1 MFLGELAALAAA
13 ATWAVGS
20 YLFGRIGKGGM
31 PAGAMNLGKLLSAT
45 AVFALTVLLATGR
58 LLPAASSPMLAVL
71 AVSGVIGLSLGDTA
85 YFTAIATIGVRR
97 ALLLLSTAPVFAAVG
112 GAVLLGERLDLLDVV
127 SIAAVLAGVMLVVG
141 ERAPAA
147 SAEGSAEA
155 AAGRSATAARARRP
169 SREAM
174 GVLFGVA
181 AGVCQAA
188 GSVMSRHAMA
198 SGIDALDTA
207 FVRIASGLAGL
218 VAIAAVTGTLAA
230 WVAPLRAPRRFAAV
244 AGASMVGTFCGIFLA
259 QYGLGHASST
269 AVASTLL
276 ATSPIFAL
284 VLGRWLGA
292 DPVGRRAI
300 AGTLLAV
307 AGLAGL
313 TLAHAASESLGG

>member
-1 MFLGELAALAAA
+1 MLLGEAAALGAA

-31 PAGAMNLGKLLSAT
+31 PAGAMNLGKLSSAT
-45 AVFALTVLLATGR
+45 VLFAATLLVAKGR
-58 LLPAASSPMLAVL
+58 LLPTAAPDMLAL
-71 AVSGVIGLSLGDTA
+71 LGVSGVIGLSLGDTA
-85 YFTAIATIGVRR
+85 YFTAITTLGVRR
-97 ALLLLSTAPVFAAVG
+97 ALLLLSTAPVFAALG
-112 GAVLLGERLDLLDVV
+112 GAALLGERLGLREAL

-147 SAEGSAEA
+147 TAEGSAEA
-155 AAGRSATAARARRP
+155 AAGRSPDAARSRRP

-188 GSVMSRHAMA
+188 GSVMSRHAMG

-207 FVRIASGLAGL
+207 FIRIACGLAGL
-218 VAIAAVTGTLAA
+218 VTIAALTGTARTWA
-230 WVAPLRAPRRFAAV
+230 APLRAPRRFAAV
-244 AGASMVGTFCGIFLA
+244 AGASLVGTYCGIFLA
-259 QYGLGHASST
+259 QYALGNASST

-284 VLGRWLGA
+284 PIGRFLGA
-292 DPVGRRAI
+292 EPVGRRAV

-313 TLAHAASESLGG
+313 TLFRSS